1 MGNVGSYFIETFLVL
16 SDKENGTDFTDF
28 RIFVVKEKSE
38 MNKLR
43 QIVGGMWRVGL
54 VVAAGGTVL
63 ASSCST
69 SEVKAILSSV
79 TDITNQL
86 DHSQNDNISF
96 GDWLSSELDK

>member
-1 MGNVGSYFIETFLVL
+1 MGSYFIETSCGL
-16 SDKENGTDFTDF
+16 SDKKDGTDFTDF
-28 RIFVVKEKSE
+28 RIVVVKEKSE
-38 MNKLR
+38 MKKVR
-43 QIVGGMWRVGL
+43 QMVGGMWRVGL

-69 SEVKAILSSV
+69 SEVKAILAGV

-86 DHSQNDNISF
+86 DNSQNDNISF